1 MFSFSQ
7 KTKKRGIVALL
18 VVMVTVYTFGFTL
31 FRPTTTY
38 AFTDVNQGLRNVTDN
53 IGDALLAAG
62 LGALVNG
69 TSYFMRKIAYD
80 TAKYVVSGGKGQ
92 SALGFQE
99 GFGEY
104 LKNTALD
111 SAAGAIQDFGE
122 PFGLNLCTPPD
133 LRVQIGLQVSLS
145 KIVESQ
151 YGGADGS
158 APVQP
163 DCTWNQFKESWRNA
177 PETLLNDQSVLAKFN
192 DSLKHSQGDIGIA
205 LSFMGKVE
213 NIAISQQANNQ
224 LDRLEGQGFKP
235 ITDRISGNIRTPAS
249 IIQEETKTLTGN
261 YTTKLN
267 TEQIAGIYGSGALQ
281 ILPSALSIFASTLT
295 SALLQNVL
303 EKGIFPNKTDGGSA
317 VDFYA
322 ANVRNNRAAAEAA
335 FSYLITGV
343 PQRPLT
349 AYDVV
354 TEYSTCNENPGL
366 NNCVMDSGLVQ
377 ATDRARVEV
386 PLTIAEAIEQNLL
399 HANWP
404 LIPPTNARNT
414 DAQYCYSSAYCY
426 SNIQKLRKARILP
439 LGFEIAVQKSNPD
452 TPLTLGQ
459 VIQGFNVSSSPY
471 YKLIDPNWV
480 IKAPEARCEA
490 LVNGPEL
497 LTENAANRR
506 QECVDF
512 STCLQTDANG
522 QCLGFGYCTQEENI
536 WKIPGNSC
544 PQQFNTCKTYTSTSG
559 AVASYLSRTLDI
571 QSCSADSV
579 GCRAY
584 SAEQENNTWVET
596 DTVDLARV
604 FAGRTQSLHFNAKIN
619 NQQCPAGAEGC
630 TLFVDPITEER
641 VFLKKAPDY
650 LQCYDANID
659 TPNTIEW
666 PETSAELTAIAE
678 RQSQSCS
685 TFARACTADEMG
697 CDQYTPKDGG
707 IAVTGVVGGGACPSQ
722 CVGYETFKQEST
734 VFEPAKFPLN
744 FIARDAETCAIQH
757 VGCDEFT
764 NIGVAR
770 AGGESLEYYS
780 NLKRCELPQGN
791 NGKVFYSWEGSEIQ
805 GYVLKRH
812 TLLQIT
818 DVDQTYIGELGLS
831 YQGGESASSVFPVGS
846 PAYADDA
853 GVVMQKNYDV
863 CNQVAYNELLANP
876 YSPNAASPDCR
887 AFYDSNGNIY
897 YRLLRDT
904 VTVSAQCTPLRKTDS
919 QLFIDSN
926 ITNATVCQDKGG
938 VWGSGQCNR
947 CMNGGVYEANT
958 AGAGGSCVYNSIRS
972 EATLCPATAN
982 KCRSYIGNT
991 GNNIE
996 QVASFGF
1003 EPQGNSV
1010 DALNQARAGWVGAV
1024 SVEAESL
1031 QVGLNSLRV
1040 NGSSVGYNFESGKLQ
1055 PGAWYE
1061 LRFWAR
1067 GNGSFGISSGFA
1079 QNNQTVGVPFTFD
1092 PLTNSNALAP
1102 ISTEWQEYR
1111 VGPVQFVGNGA
1122 EGVQL
1127 YFGSQANGTSQFYFL
1142 DNISLVQIGGSSS
1155 NHVYLIK
1162 DSWKTPEG
1170 YDVPLACDATPNDGL
1185 PGTYLGC
1192 REFTKRDGSTI
1203 AITGFDRLCRAEA
1216 VGCRALVDTQ
1226 NTVTG
1231 NRPEDKQIYHAV
1243 CRKPSVQTT
1252 ATQCSVTVVESATES
1267 NTYSCTVK
1275 TGETECRIKT
1285 PMPVSDMVT
1294 MQSDG
1299 CISVGGS
1306 CDDSSKDRLFV
1317 DRSTTVTRPDSEV
1330 IYLTHRSEF
1339 VCNQQQMGCMKVGLE
1354 ERDGTTTTYRELFVK
1369 NDPRGYG
1376 DTLCTGN
1383 EVGCAAFR
1391 QDNNTVY
1398 FKDPKVTG
1406 NSICVYREK
1415 VERNGGVYSGWFLA
1429 SDETTPCYPDYLGAG
1444 NEYGLWSQGTAGNYQ
1459 GFVGACD
1466 AGSNGCTELV
1476 DRASVSTSTP
1486 QGKSYFVIMND
1497 RLTQNVGE
1505 CAGKVSQ
1512 KEGCVLFDMTE
1523 NPAKT
1528 YNTGASY
1535 AQSVSATP
1543 PNSLVAPVTTG
1554 GTDANLILKVDRDRQ
1569 CREWLACKT
1578 SITVYDTDGKPQT
1591 LCQQYAAC
1599 LKMDAF
1605 GGCAEWAAVNNDN
1618 TRMTEQKYVSREVTW
1633 SAPEYSGYTFFG
1645 AYNPSNY
1652 VYLFFDGR
1660 TEAYLG
1666 YEMSHANFA
1675 SGSGFEA
1682 QGCRQRS
1689 GTGYVKQ
1696 DGAVCG
1702 FDEGGRCY
1710 RQRCIY
1716 PVNDRFTFTPAVGD
1730 SEAVRQSNLEK
1741 ILERLQPGICKSY
1754 PETTSPYSTEIAVTE
1769 IGDADRRENGGQSR
1783 VDYTQKKEKYERA
1796 NVCQPGTDCSCEY
1809 VKVEYK
1815 SGVIDYWP
1823 VHNDT
1828 ARMIPSGIC
1837 MGGEQDGSPCTD
1849 SNQCGSG
1856 GTCSMVKQK
1865 GNFYGQRGL
1874 CIEYDLSRPLGI
1886 SKPTAK
1892 MHEAFACLTW
1902 LPIQISAS
1910 SLDLNNADPQAG
1922 YYPVAS
1928 YDSPQ
1933 GGGHAYCTES
1943 TNRGAGY
1950 YNTDLDTQANIGP
1963 FGPGVAWG
1971 PGTNMRLWGTN
1982 ENNFT
1987 YYDSFTTTAQGVFSS
2002 NRVTNYG
2009 TIGTTNL
2016 YRTLMRFDDLQST
2029 NQVEIAEHRLKI
2041 YRAFQAW
2048 AWNHIGQSA
2057 RILRLDTLGGSKPK
2071 YYDSQKNVYG
2081 FAPYIDDASDHEDTG
2096 TMMHPPRLFANNSG
2110 ARGIYLDGYYMNP
2123 GVGYFYPSVGTAAL
2137 SPEIGFSANSVL
2149 NKYIEVDEKVESQLN
2164 EKDIKSIHFVPM
2176 AYPDGAQGYN
2186 PALLTKDMSI
2196 DFNAL
2201 REMPVGENRAFRRDV
2216 PAYTGSV
2223 ANGEDARF
2231 ETRDSTGRMIH
2242 VAYLLERG
2250 TPGVGGDGLLSYGEY
2265 ENASGGYWD
2274 TYKANPQLHERSKI
2288 HRRYVSLVFAE
2299 QELSFSGLRAGE
2311 ARIPVGLTDP
2321 FTADCKLASGGR
2333 NWLAIGMDFNKD
2345 GEFLGYISRWCL
2357 NTGYEDAGEQGGI
2370 RLATIANMQDRC
2382 LEYRAVVNGVD
2393 QIRDNNKAWTDRV
2406 WKNSMYLSAESV
2418 FLSVLKQQELAGVA
2432 GFAPYGSLNNN
2443 PNNPVLVVNS
2453 NTVSS
2458 TINRNNL
2465 YEFSDYKFG
2474 VPFQCQGGDGFG
2486 GTVALG
2492 NYMFNLQNGCAPG
2505 DEGVKDLTTSIAGNG
2520 GSAGESVLTQL
2531 FLKYYAARTFEI
2543 GASVSFSK
2551 DSGDVGSGTS
2561 TRPPQIFSINPYEC
2575 RQRGG
2580 NCTAAEA
2587 NAFTINFRN
2596 YTMID
2601 YDGDSVPDEDK
2612 NRQGSADPIIAD
2624 GVYQAVVNFFA
2635 YADDNRMPIKR
2646 VMVSWGD
2653 GSFANK
2659 DTVGLY
2665 KNRKPYCA
2673 ATDDF
2678 AYSYNAEADSGLG
2691 RCVGTQIT
2699 CGSSDDCRY
2708 AGPNATAV
2716 ACAIPT
2722 VSGSENQRQ
2731 GICRYTEQINSRSE
2745 DITYGA
2751 QCSST
2756 AECVPIGSDY
2766 RYECEVGSDRSGV
2779 CKYIRDA
2786 RPSTQNQWD
2795 SGFCYSANDCPPAG
2809 IANTTAQCV
2818 VSGSETAQ
2826 NLPKRHFGDAPRA
2839 CKDEYFEFTHVYQCT
2854 DADTNATVGS
2864 IRTSTPEAYARL
2876 RERANISDE
2885 TRVCVFKPGVQV
2897 LDNWG
2902 YCNNERATGP
2912 NCNGSA
2918 CYNDNAVSTCDID
2931 QGAYTFYKGNIII
2944 VPS

>member
-831 YQGGESASSVFPVGS
+831 YQSGESASSVFPVGS

-1010 DALNQARAGWVGAV
+1010 DALNQARAGWVGTV

-1512 KEGCVLFDMTE
+1512 KEGCILFDLTE
-1523 NPAKT
+1523 NPSKI
-1528 YNTGASY
+1528 YNTRATY
-1535 AQSVSATP
+1535 AQSVSANP
-1543 PNSLVAPVTTG
+1543 PNSLVAPVTG
-1554 GTDANLILKVDRDRQ
+1554 SGADANLILKVDRDRQ

-1605 GGCAEWAAVNNDN
+1605 GNCAQWAPANNDN
-1618 TRMTEQKYVSREVTW
+1618 TRMTEQKYVSRDISW

-1652 VYLFFDGR
+1652 VYLFFEGR

-1682 QGCRQRS
+1682 QGCRQPAER
-1689 GTGYVKQ
+1689 

-1702 FDEGGRCY
+1702 FDDGGRCY

-1716 PVNDRFTFTPAVGD
+1716 PVNDRFTFTPAEGD
-1730 SEAVRQSNLEK
+1730 SETARQTNLEK
-1741 ILERLQPGICKSY
+1741 ILEKLQPGICKSY
-1754 PETTSPYSTEIAVTE
+1754 PETTSPYSTEIAVGE
-1769 IGDADRRENGGQSR
+1769 ISDTDRRQNGTQIR

-1796 NVCQPGTDCSCEY
+1796 NVCQPGQDCSCEY
-1809 VKVEYK
+1809 LKVEYK
-1815 SGVIDYWP
+1815 SGVTDYWP
-1823 VHNDT
+1823 LHSDSSRV
-1828 ARMIPSGIC
+1828 IPSGIC
-1837 MGGEQDGSPCTD
+1837 MGGEYDGNPCTD
-1849 SNQCGSG
+1849 SNQCGTG
-1856 GTCSMVKQK
+1856 GTCSMVRQK

-1892 MHEAFACLTW
+1892 IHEAFACLTW
-1902 LPIQISAS
+1902 LPIQVSAS
-1910 SLDLNNADPQAG
+1910 AQDLYNLNREAG
-1922 YYPVAS
+1922 YYPVAQ
-1928 YDSPQ
+1928 YDAPD
-1933 GGGHAYCTES
+1933 GGGEAYCTEA
-1943 TNRGAGY
+1943 TNRAAGY
-1950 YNTDLDTQANIGP
+1950 YDSYFDTTAINESLGEFMPTPLNMNNGSGGISLSGP
-1963 FGPGVAWG
+1963 FSIFLFKEGNKNVAYSK
-1971 PGTNMRLWGTN
+1971 PFGTNPANTAKMFDSDNPTN
-1982 ENNFT
+1982 
-1987 YYDSFTTTAQGVFSS
+1987 GVF
-2002 NRVTNYG
+2002 
-2009 TIGTTNL
+2009 GTTDEYEDVMKETVNNSL
-2016 YRTLMRFDDLQST
+2016 VEKAKVYRTM
-2029 NQVEIAEHRLKI
+2029 
-2041 YRAFQAW
+2041 QAW
-2048 AWNHIGQSA
+2048 AWKNIGQSA
-2057 RILRLDTLGGSKPK
+2057 RVLRLDTRGGNPDGDTKHRVK
-2071 YYDSQKNVYG
+2071 YTEENADGRWEVYS
-2081 FAPYIDDASDHEDTG
+2081 FAPLIIGSDGMDERPDEDTG
-2096 TMMHPPRLFANNSG
+2096 TLMHPPRLFTVGENTYG
-2110 ARGIYLDGYYMNP
+2110 PGDYFMNP
-2123 GVGYFYPSVGTAAL
+2123 GQGDFGALVGTAVF
-2137 SPEIGFSANSVL
+2137 SPEIGRDTGFLSNNRYIHVDGEMESRLREDDIGTIHLVPMSFPDGLEGFGPVL
-2149 NKYIEVDEKVESQLN
+2149 LAKDLYMDFRLLQDQKVE
-2164 EKDIKSIHFVPM
+2164 KATIM
-2176 AYPDGAQGYN
+2176 AY
-2186 PALLTKDMSI
+2186 
-2196 DFNAL
+2196 
-2201 REMPVGENRAFRRDV
+2201 NRAADKQVFYNAVD
-2216 PAYTGSV
+2216 
-2223 ANGEDARF
+2223 ANANMNRI
-2231 ETRDSTGRMIH
+2231 S
-2242 VAYLLERG
+2242 YLLER
-2250 TPGVGGDGLLSYGEY
+2250 TS
-2265 ENASGGYWD
+2265 NASSCASNGLTSYCDYAGAGATGQWWNAYQAD
-2274 TYKANPQLHERSKI
+2274 SNLVERNRI
-2288 HRRYVSLVFAE
+2288 HRRYVTLIYPNTETVFA
-2299 QELSFSGLRAGE
+2299 GLQSSPNPQINASN
-2311 ARIPVGLTDP
+2311 DP
-2321 FTADCKLASGGR
+2321 FSVACESTGNARR
-2333 NWLAIGMDFNKD
+2333 NWFAIGMDFNKN
-2345 GEFLGYISRWCL
+2345 GEFLGYISRWCM
-2357 NTGYEDAGEQGGI
+2357 NNQNDGGENSGI
-2370 RLATIANMQDRC
+2370 RFATIAKLVDRC
-2382 LEYRAVVNGVD
+2382 VEFTAVTDTLGE
-2393 QIRDNNKAWTDRV
+2393 NKAFTDRV
-2406 WKNSMYLSAESV
+2406 WRDSTNG
-2418 FLSVLKQQELAGVA
+2418 LAYTDVKSGLLWQLREKAALV
-2432 GFAPYGSLNNN
+2432 GLEPFGSLNASAENKFVPSVTADSIRN
-2443 PNNPVLVVNS
+2443 SITTGLYYTFPDYALGVPYRCANRGGNFAFTTLNCADDPVSTAVRIDD
-2453 NTVSS
+2453 NTQGEGKGDGRSVL
-2458 TINRNNL
+2458 NNL
-2465 YEFSDYKFG
+2465 FR
-2474 VPFQCQGGDGFG
+2474 
-2486 GTVALG
+2486 
-2492 NYMFNLQNGCAPG
+2492 N
-2505 DEGVKDLTTSIAGNG
+2505 
-2520 GSAGESVLTQL
+2520 
-2531 FLKYYAARTFEI
+2531 YYAIRDVNRATLTE
-2543 GASVSFSK
+2543 GNHDK
-2551 DSGDVGSGTS
+2551 GDQVYGSTS
-2561 TRPPQIFSINPYEC
+2561 TPRVFALNPYTC
-2575 RQRGG
+2575 GQRGG

-2596 YTMID
+2596 YTLAD
-2601 YDGDSVPDEDK
+2601 YNGDGQSDEDK
-2612 NRQGSADPIIAD
+2612 NRSNSPDPIIAD
-2624 GVYQAVVNFFA
+2624 GVFQATVNFFA

-2646 VMVSWGD
+2646 VKVNWGD
-2653 GSFANK
+2653 GTEAN
-2659 DTVGLY
+2659 DGREGLY

-2673 ATDDF
+2673 VVNNFT
-2678 AYSYNAEADSGLG
+2678 YNFDANTNTGLG

-2699 CGSSDDCRY
+2699 CGSSSDCVY
-2708 AGPNATAV
+2708 AGPGGTSV

-2722 VSGSENQRQ
+2722 Q
-2731 GICRYTEQINSRSE
+2731 
-2745 DITYGA
+2745 
-2751 QCSST
+2751 
-2756 AECVPIGSDY
+2756 
-2766 RYECEVGSDRSGV
+2766 VGTRVQSSGV
-2779 CKYIRDA
+2779 CRYNRVDYPGTTCDETSDCQVLSGKTV
-2786 RPSTQNQWD
+2786 SCELSGNSESSHQ
-2795 SGFCYSANDCPPAG
+2795 SVGGFCKYVDSALSTGGSCSSSADCSQIPNAEGKFCDVSTINSNNEAPA
-2809 IANTTAQCV
+2809 TR
-2818 VSGSETAQ
+2818 
-2826 NLPKRHFGDAPRA
+2826 LFGDAPRA
-2839 CKDEYFEFTHVYQCT
+2839 CKEEYFEFTHVYQCT

-2876 RERANISDE
+2876 QERANITDE
-2885 TRVCVFKPGVQV
+2885 TEICVFKPGVQV

-2902 YCNNERATGP
+2902 WCNNERATGP